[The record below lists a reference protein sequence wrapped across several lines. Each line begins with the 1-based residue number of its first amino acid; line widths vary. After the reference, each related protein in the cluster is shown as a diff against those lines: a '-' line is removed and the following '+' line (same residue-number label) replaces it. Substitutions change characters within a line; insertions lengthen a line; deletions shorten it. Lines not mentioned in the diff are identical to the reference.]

1 MKRAERLGRT
11 SPQAAVPG
19 FRTLAAAWGVG
30 ILALTAPGT
39 AQEPV
44 HVTPCENG
52 SADGYPCDRVDLL
65 SQLSPR
71 ELGAADSI
79 LLNDV
84 WGWTDTRTGG
94 EYALVGLMDGVA
106 FVDVTEPHLP
116 RYLGS
121 LAATPG
127 SRTTI
132 WRDMKVFR
140 DHAFVVAGGAGTH
153 GMQVFDLRQLRE
165 VTEPREFTPSALYN
179 GVEASINLA
188 INEETGFAYLL
199 GSSGGETCGRG
210 AHIVDIGEPLAPEF
224 AGCFA
229 HRGTGRELTG
239 TTHDAQCVLYHG
251 PDEAYRGREICLSA
265 NETAISVADLTDK
278 RNPNPIAIAHYPFLG
293 YAHQGWLTED
303 HRYFYS
309 SDELDEIAGLVEG
322 QRTLIWD
329 VSDLDDPIMVKEYL
343 VPAGGPEHNLYVH
356 GDRLYITDKRAGVRV
371 LDIGDPVNPVEAGHF
386 DATSRGAAKS
396 GFVGAW
402 SVYPFFESGSV
413 LVSSRS
419 GGLFVVRPR

>member
-1 MKRAERLGRT
+1 MTRL
-11 SPQAAVPG
+11 P
-19 FRTLAAAWGVG
+19 TLLRPAPPTFLLL
-30 ILALTAPGT
+30 LALTAPGT

-44 HVTPCENG
+44 HEIPCENG
-52 SADGYPCDRVDLL
+52 TAGGYACDRVDLL
-65 SQLSPR
+65 SHLSPL

-84 WGWTDTRTGG
+84 WGWTDPRTGR
-94 EYALVGLMDGVA
+94 EYALVGRMDGVA
-106 FVDVTEPHLP
+106 FVDVTEPRLP

-132 WRDMKVFR
+132 WRDVKVFR
-140 DHAFVVAGGAGTH
+140 NHAFVVAGGAGSH

-165 VTEPREFTPSALYN
+165 VAEPRDFTPSAVYN
-179 GVEASINLA
+179 GVEASINVA
-188 INEETGFAYLL
+188 INAETGFAYLL
-199 GSSGGETCGRG
+199 TSTGGETCGGG
-210 AHIVDIGEPLAPEF
+210 AHIVDIGEPLEPVF
-224 AGCFA
+224 AGCFS
-229 HRGTGRELTG
+229 HPGTGRRLTG
-239 TTHDAQCVLYHG
+239 TTHDAQCVVYHG
-251 PDEAYRGREICLSA
+251 PDETYHGREICLSA
-265 NETAISVADLTDK
+265 NETAISIADLTDK
-278 RNPNPIAIAHYPFLG
+278 RIPDPIATTTYPNLG

-309 SDELDEIAGLVEG
+309 TDELDETIVER

-329 VSDLDDPIMVKEYL
+329 VSDLDDPILVKEHFAP
-343 VPAGGPEHNLYVH
+343 VGGPEHNLYVH
-356 GDRLYITDKRAGVRV
+356 SDRLYITDKRAGLRV
-371 LDIGDPVNPVEAGHF
+371 LDIGDPEKPVEAGHF
-386 DATSRGAAKS
+386 DTTPPGADTSR
-396 GFVGAW
+396 FVGAW